1 MVKYETLF
9 IIKPDISDEEIQE
22 VVDRLRDCVE
32 QVGGKVAI
40 VDHWG
45 HHDMAYSIRYRGER
59 LTSGYFVLMTYL
71 GDGTA
76 VDEVERNIKI
86 LDPTFRYQ
94 SIKLDANADPADV
107 GELEVI
113 HRESRRPRREE
124 RQEEV
129 EDTSEVKAD
138 EVEVKADEVEAE
150 PEAVEAEA
158 EPGAVEDEAAPD
170 RSDGPGEDASD
181 TGEDAPDT
189 GEDTPDTGEDAP
201 DAGEDADSSSGPET
215 AEESPESDVD
225 DGGADVEESVA
236 DDAEAD
242 GSEDPDR
249 EKGE

>member
-9 IIKPDISDEEIQE
+9 IIKPELSDEEIQE
-22 VVDRLRDCVE
+22 IVDRLRDRVE
-32 QVGGKVAI
+32 RVGGKVAVI
-40 VDHWG
+40 DHWG

-71 GDGTA
+71 GDGAA

-94 SIKLDANADPADV
+94 SIKLDANADPAEV

-113 HRESRRPRREE
+113 HRESKRRPRHEEPREE
-124 RQEEV
+124 AEAEA
-129 EDTSEVKAD
+129 EVK
-138 EVEVKADEVEAE
+138 EDEVEAE
-150 PEAVEAEA
+150 PEAVDAS
-158 EPGAVEDEAAPD
+158 AVEDEAAPD
-170 RSDGPGEDASD
+170 RSDGPGEDA
-181 TGEDAPDT
+181 PDT
-189 GEDTPDTGEDAP
+189 
-201 DAGEDADSSSGPET
+201 GEDADSSSGPET
-215 AEESPESDVD
+215 VEESPESGVD